1 MILYMGDWFTVLAM
15 FILAGEASDNSP
27 LAIAGVLA
35 VRSFT
40 FAPLEP
46 ITGMLADRFPRKTLM
61 VLANIFSFLMLTSFI
76 LLGLLDSLF
85 SVYVLA
91 MLLVL
96 GRATYDPAQTAY
108 LPRVCDDD
116 ELLTANALISG
127 GWSASMGI
135 GAGIAGFVIS
145 QYGVETGL
153 MIDSVTF
160 LVAAVVISTL
170 PQGGP
175 DPDEQRG
182 GGAVEMFKDIFA
194 GWGFILR
201 RPEISRIVLAKGMWA
216 TGGGAQIFLLIII
229 GMEADFGDIS
239 TGAAGIGVLYM
250 ARGFGSGFGPIVT
263 RPLMTV
269 TRYMPY
275 IIGLSLGGAGL
286 LYVGVSQ
293 AEWGIWTL
301 VLVFF
306 SHGCSGISWVFST
319 TLLQRRTDND
329 WMGRVAGTDN
339 LIIVLTMGVSTRPMS
354 MTAAPR
360 SRIPLQSASESP
372 GEESRASRPM
382 TMVLDMGSVRPV
394 TSASSRRKSAVPCPI
409 FQAIFSL
416 RGLGTLPRTSY
427 ALKTLPNIVRS
438 NRFEVWRWC
447 LRNGKFHSSHQ
458 GSSWWW

>member
-1 MILYMGDWFTVLAM
+1 MILYIGDWFTVLAM

-135 GAGIAGFVIS
+135 GAGVAGFVIS

-170 PQGGP
+170 PHGGP
-175 DPDEQRG
+175 DPDEKRE
-182 GGAVEMFKDIFA
+182 GGAVQMFKDIFA

-229 GMEADFGDIS
+229 GMEADFGDVS

-269 TRYMPY
+269 SRYMPY
-275 IIGLSLGGAGL
+275 IIGLALGGAGL

-306 SHGCSGISWVFST
+306 SHSCSGTSWVFST

-339 LIIVLTMGVSTRPMS
+339 LIIVLTMGVSTI
-354 MTAAPR
+354 AAGY
-360 SRIPLQSASESP
+360 ILEK
-372 GEESRASRPM
+372 E
-382 TMVLDMGSVRPV
+382 LV
-394 TSASSRRKSAVPCPI
+394 TLREILLVTGLVQLAV
-409 FQAIFSL
+409 
-416 RGLGTLPRTSY
+416 GTLWLLLASPRERAFISTR
-427 ALKTLPNIVRS
+427 AA
-438 NRFEVWRWC
+438 
-447 LRNGKFHSSHQ
+447 
-458 GSSWWW
+458 

>member
-1 MILYMGDWFTVLAM
+1 MPVTSPGYVELMRSNRTFARLWGSNMILYIGDWFTVLAM
-15 FILAGEASDNSP
+15 FLLAGEASDNSP

-61 VLANIFSFLMLTSFI
+61 VIANVFSFVVLVAFI
-76 LLGLLDSLF
+76 QSGMVGSLF
-85 SVYVLA
+85 SVYLLA
-91 MLLVL
+91 MLLVV

-108 LPRVCDDD
+108 LPKVCDED

-135 GAGIAGFVIS
+135 GAGLAGFVIS

-160 LVAAVVISTL
+160 LVAAVVISAL
-170 PQGGP
+170 PHGGP
-175 DPDEQRG
+175 DPDEKRTG
-182 GGAVEMFKDIFA
+182 SPLEMFNDIFA
-194 GWGFILR
+194 GWSFILR
-201 RPEISRIVLAKGMWA
+201 RPQISRIVLAKGMWA

-229 GMEADFGDIS
+229 GMEAEFSDIE

-250 ARGFGSGFGPIVT
+250 ARGFGSGFGPIVS

-269 TRYMPY
+269 RRYMPY

-286 LYVGVSQ
+286 LYVGVSR
-293 AEWGIWTL
+293 AEWGIITL

-306 SHGCSGISWVFST
+306 SHACSGTSWVFST

-339 LIIVLTMGVSTRPMS
+339 LIIVLTMGVSTIG
-354 MTAAPR
+354 AGY
-360 SRIPLQSASESP
+360 IL
-372 GEESRASRPM
+372 EES
-382 TMVLDMGSVRPV
+382 LL
-394 TSASSRRKSAVPCPI
+394 
-409 FQAIFSL
+409 SL
-416 RGLGTLPRTSY
+416 REILLLTGMIQITVGALWLLLASPRE
-427 ALKTLPNIVRS
+427 K
-438 NRFEVWRWC
+438 RF
-447 LRNGKFHSSHQ
+447 LA
-458 GSSWWW
+458 

>member
-1 MILYMGDWFTVLAM
+1 MPVTSPGYVELLRSNRTFGRLWGSNMILYIGDWFTVLAM

-108 LPRVCDDD
+108 LPRVCDED

-170 PQGGP
+170 PHGGP
-175 DPDEQRG
+175 DPDEKRG

-194 GWGFILR
+194 GWGFILK

-293 AEWGIWTL
+293 AEWGIWAL

-306 SHGCSGISWVFST
+306 SHGCSGISWGCST

-339 LIIVLTMGVSTRPMS
+339 LIIVLTMGVSTI
-354 MTAAPR
+354 AAGYILEEELVTLREILLVTGLVQLTVGALWLLLASPR
-360 SRIPLQSASESP
+360 EKAFIS
-372 GEESRASRPM
+372 SRA
-382 TMVLDMGSVRPV
+382 
-394 TSASSRRKSAVPCPI
+394 A
-409 FQAIFSL
+409 
-416 RGLGTLPRTSY
+416 
-427 ALKTLPNIVRS
+427 
-438 NRFEVWRWC
+438 
-447 LRNGKFHSSHQ
+447 
-458 GSSWWW
+458 

>member
-1 MILYMGDWFTVLAM
+1 MPVTSPGYVELLRSNRTFGRLWGSNMILYIGDWFTVLAM
-15 FILAGEASDNSP
+15 FLLAGEASDNSP

-61 VLANIFSFLMLTSFI
+61 VIANVFSFVVLVAFI
-76 LLGLLDSLF
+76 QSGMVESLF
-85 SVYVLA
+85 SVYLLA
-91 MLLVL
+91 MLLVV

-108 LPRVCDDD
+108 LPKVCDED

-135 GAGIAGFVIS
+135 GAGLAGFVIS

-170 PQGGP
+170 PHGGP
-175 DPDEQRG
+175 DPDERRTG
-182 GGAVEMFKDIFA
+182 SPLEMFKDIFA

-201 RPEISRIVLAKGMWA
+201 RPQISRIVLAKGMWA

-229 GMEADFGDIS
+229 GMEADFADIE

-250 ARGFGSGFGPIVT
+250 ARGFGSGFGPIVS

-269 TRYMPY
+269 RRYMPY

-293 AEWGIWTL
+293 AEWGIITL

-306 SHGCSGISWVFST
+306 SHACSGTSWVFST

-339 LIIVLTMGVSTRPMS
+339 LIIVLTMGVSTIG
-354 MTAAPR
+354 AGY
-360 SRIPLQSASESP
+360 IL
-372 GEESRASRPM
+372 EED
-382 TMVLDMGSVRPV
+382 LL
-394 TSASSRRKSAVPCPI
+394 
-409 FQAIFSL
+409 SL
-416 RGLGTLPRTSY
+416 RDILLLTGMIQITVGALWLLLASPRE
-427 ALKTLPNIVRS
+427 K
-438 NRFEVWRWC
+438 RF
-447 LRNGKFHSSHQ
+447 LA
-458 GSSWWW
+458 

>member
-1 MILYMGDWFTVLAM
+1 MILYIGDWFTVLAM

-135 GAGIAGFVIS
+135 GAGVAGFVIS

-170 PQGGP
+170 PHGGP
-175 DPDEQRG
+175 DPDEKRE
-182 GGAVEMFKDIFA
+182 GGAVQMFKDIFA

-263 RPLMTV
+263 RPLMTIS
-269 TRYMPY
+269 RYMPY
-275 IIGLSLGGAGL
+275 IIGLALGGAGL

-306 SHGCSGISWVFST
+306 SHSCSGTSWVFST

-339 LIIVLTMGVSTRPMS
+339 LIIVLTMGVSTI
-354 MTAAPR
+354 AAGY
-360 SRIPLQSASESP
+360 ILEK
-372 GEESRASRPM
+372 E
-382 TMVLDMGSVRPV
+382 LV
-394 TSASSRRKSAVPCPI
+394 TLREILLVTGLVQLAV
-409 FQAIFSL
+409 
-416 RGLGTLPRTSY
+416 GTLWLLLASPRERAFISTR
-427 ALKTLPNIVRS
+427 AA
-438 NRFEVWRWC
+438 
-447 LRNGKFHSSHQ
+447 
-458 GSSWWW
+458 

>member
-1 MILYMGDWFTVLAM
+1 MPVTSPGYVELLRSNRTFGRLWGSNMILYIGDWFTVLAM

-135 GAGIAGFVIS
+135 GAGVAGFVIS

-170 PQGGP
+170 PHGGP
-175 DPDEQRG
+175 DPDEKRE
-182 GGAVEMFKDIFA
+182 GGAVQMFKDIFA

-229 GMEADFGDIS
+229 GMEADFGDVS

-269 TRYMPY
+269 SRYMPY
-275 IIGLSLGGAGL
+275 IIGLALGGAGL

-306 SHGCSGISWVFST
+306 SHSCSGTSWVFST

-339 LIIVLTMGVSTRPMS
+339 LIIVLTMGVSTI
-354 MTAAPR
+354 AAGY
-360 SRIPLQSASESP
+360 ILEK
-372 GEESRASRPM
+372 E
-382 TMVLDMGSVRPV
+382 LV
-394 TSASSRRKSAVPCPI
+394 TLREILLVTGLVQLAV
-409 FQAIFSL
+409 
-416 RGLGTLPRTSY
+416 GTLWLLLASPRERAFISTR
-427 ALKTLPNIVRS
+427 AA
-438 NRFEVWRWC
+438 
-447 LRNGKFHSSHQ
+447 
-458 GSSWWW
+458 

>member
-1 MILYMGDWFTVLAM
+1 MILYIGDWFTVLAM

-108 LPRVCDDD
+108 LPRVCDED

-170 PQGGP
+170 PHGGP

-182 GGAVEMFKDIFA
+182 GGAIEMFRDIFA

-201 RPEISRIVLAKGMWA
+201 
-216 TGGGAQIFLLIII
+216 
-229 GMEADFGDIS
+229 
-239 TGAAGIGVLYM
+239 

-339 LIIVLTMGVSTRPMS
+339 LIIVLTMGVSTI
-354 MTAAPR
+354 AAGYILEEELVTLREILLVTGLVQLTVGALWLLLASPR
-360 SRIPLQSASESP
+360 E
-372 GEESRASRPM
+372 RAFIS
-382 TMVLDMGSVRPV
+382 G
-394 TSASSRRKSAVPCPI
+394 
-409 FQAIFSL
+409 
-416 RGLGTLPRTSY
+416 
-427 ALKTLPNIVRS
+427 N
-438 NRFEVWRWC
+438 
-447 LRNGKFHSSHQ
+447 
-458 GSSWWW
+458 

>member
-1 MILYMGDWFTVLAM
+1 MGVTSPGYVELLRGNRTFGRLWGSNMVLYIGDWFTVLAM
-15 FILAGEASDNSP
+15 FLLAGEASDDSP

-46 ITGMLADRFPRKTLM
+46 FTGMLADRYPRKTLM
-61 VLANIFSFLMLTSFI
+61 VIANVFSFVVLSSFI
-76 LLGLLDSLF
+76 AMGLMDSLL
-85 SVYVLA
+85 SVYILA
-91 MLLVL
+91 MLLVV

-108 LPRVCDDD
+108 LPRVCDED

-135 GAGIAGFVIS
+135 GAGVGGFVIS

-153 MIDSVTF
+153 IIDSVTF
-160 LVAAVVISTL
+160 LIAAVVISTL

-175 DPDEQRG
+175 DPDERRSG
-182 GGAVEMFKDIFA
+182 SPAEMFRDIFA
-194 GWGFILR
+194 GWGFILQ
-201 RPEISRIVLAKGMWA
+201 RPQISRIVIAKGMWA
-216 TGGGAQIFLLIII
+216 TGGGAQIFLLILI

-250 ARGFGSGFGPIVT
+250 ARGFGSGFGPLVT

-269 TRYMPY
+269 QRVMPY
-275 IIGLSLGGAGL
+275 IIGMSLGGAGA

-293 AEWGIWTL
+293 LEWGVLTL

-339 LIIVLTMGVSTRPMS
+339 LIIVLLMGVSTITAGYILEEGLMTLREVLLVTGILQMTVGALWLLLASPRERS
-354 MTAAPR
+354 FLASTAA
-360 SRIPLQSASESP
+360 
-372 GEESRASRPM
+372 
-382 TMVLDMGSVRPV
+382 
-394 TSASSRRKSAVPCPI
+394 
-409 FQAIFSL
+409 
-416 RGLGTLPRTSY
+416 
-427 ALKTLPNIVRS
+427 
-438 NRFEVWRWC
+438 
-447 LRNGKFHSSHQ
+447 
-458 GSSWWW
+458 